1 MVWYWNNG
9 HMQFGILFFS
19 RRQSVEKYVDSEM
32 QPLNVLEKSC
42 QDIVQMFVHNYNQ
55 VNRYKQAE

>member
-1 MVWYWNNG
+1 
-9 HMQFGILFFS
+9 MQFGILFFS